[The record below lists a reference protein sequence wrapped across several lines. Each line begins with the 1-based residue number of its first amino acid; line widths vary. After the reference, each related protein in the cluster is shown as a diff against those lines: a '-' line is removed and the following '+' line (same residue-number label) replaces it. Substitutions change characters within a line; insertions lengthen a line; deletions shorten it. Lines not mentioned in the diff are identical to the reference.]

1 MLISNNYSYAMMG
14 GFVNI
19 TSVVNRDNS
28 YCHYVMHHSTKNRLR
43 NYAALSYG
51 RVMLLVLL
59 LVIFQVLEQ
68 GYASFLASLS
78 KRPLAGQLRGRHDL
92 EFDIVREDGGPIVLS
107 TS

>member
-1 MLISNNYSYAMMG
+1 
-14 GFVNI
+14 
-19 TSVVNRDNS
+19 
-28 YCHYVMHHSTKNRLR
+28 MHHSTKNRLR
-43 NYAALSYG
+43 NYAALSSG
-51 RVMLLVLL
+51 RIMALLVLL

-68 GYASFLASLS
+68 GYASFLLASLS